1 MIIHGMDVMMVTVPG
16 DGEEVVEDEGLEAVS
31 LAAHLA
37 VLLAVHLEVLMAPE
51 LQPADGG
58 IRSPLSSSGS
68 STIRWRYPATM
79 RTLEALGA
87 NRGGSG

>member
-1 MIIHGMDVMMVTVPG
+1 MDVMIHGMDVMMVTVPG
-16 DGEEVVEDEGLEAVS
+16 DGEEVVEDEGLEAAF

-58 IRSPLSSSGS
+58 IQTP
-68 STIRWRYPATM
+68 
-79 RTLEALGA
+79 
-87 NRGGSG
+87 